1 MMNRRQTLFGLLAL
15 AGGASAKGGPGGWPD
30 AVFKL
35 EDAKTEKHAFG
46 ELTVFFDGKTG
57 DLKSL
62 VAGTLLLYPGQEPHP
77 PHQHPEEEIMIVTE
91 GQGTILVGGKT
102 HQVSNGCVMY
112 SESNKLHGVKNTSSQ
127 PLRFYYMKWLA

>member
-1 MMNRRQTLFGLLAL
+1 MMDRRQTLFGLFGLAV
-15 AGGASAKGGPGGWPD
+15 AASAKGEGTSWPE

-35 EDAKTEKHAFG
+35 ENAKTEKHPFG
-46 ELTVFFDGKTG
+46 ELTVFFEGKTG

-77 PHQHPEEEIMIVTE
+77 PHQHAEEEIMIVTE

-102 HQVSNGCVMY
+102 CQVANGAVMY
-112 SESNKLHGVKNTSSQ
+112 SESSKLHGVKNTGAH
-127 PLRFYYMKWLA
+127 PLRFYYLKWLG